1 MLPRRAL
8 LEGARHPDVLSALI
22 SQAEMV
28 LRTYQPSWS
37 GFLSAPEREE
47 AEARLGELE
56 ELQLRSSGGFPQA
69 ERRCL
74 EISRMLPAGSTPQDE
89 STAPLQLLALNG
101 NFLFDPADPASVR
114 EALLAAG
121 HSGSALGDVL
131 VRGDRGALLVTSQ
144 PVAAQLLEQT
154 LQVRT
159 VSCAFELA
167 DWSQLPAQDPRQ
179 KRLTTVE
186 ASLRLDAVASAGFGV
201 SRSRMAELIRLGK
214 VRLDWQPVS
223 SPSRELKVGERVQ
236 LEGRGELVME
246 SADLTKR
253 ERWRL
258 QLTRTL

>member
-1 MLPRRAL
+1 MLPRRSL
-8 LEGARHPDVLSALI
+8 LEGANHPEVLSELI
-22 SQAEMV
+22 EQAETV

-56 ELQLRSSGGFPQA
+56 ELQLRSNGGFPQA

-74 EISRMLPAGSTPQDE
+74 EISRVLAGGSEAEEDNA
-89 STAPLQLLALNG
+89 APLQLLGLNG
-101 NFLFDPADPASVR
+101 NFLFDPADPSTIRQV
-114 EALLAAG
+114 LLDQG
-121 HSGSALGDVL
+121 HQARDLGDVL
-131 VRGDRGALLVTSQ
+131 IRGDRGALLVTRLE
-144 PVAAQLLEQT
+144 VAARLLEQR

-159 VSCAFELA
+159 VSCSFEPA
-167 DWSQLPAQDPRQ
+167 AWSQLPAQPQRQ

-201 SRSRMAELIRLGK
+201 SRSRMAELIRQGK
-214 VRLDWQPVS
+214 VRLNWHPVS
-223 SPSRELKVGERVQ
+223 NPSRELKVGERVQ